1 MKKVEK
7 IYKCGCHAEGFTMH
21 TWPDEKMVVLNIWT
35 MGYTNVG
42 QMSWGERFKEIWRV
56 LTQGRSHLGEVL
68 LDYQTANELADDIK
82 KDIQSCNT
90 SE

>member
-1 MKKVEK
+1 MLV
-7 IYKCGCHAEGFTMH
+7 KCLG
-21 TWPDEKMVVLNIWT
+21 
-35 MGYTNVG
+35 
-42 QMSWGERFKEIWRV
+42 GERFKEIWRV